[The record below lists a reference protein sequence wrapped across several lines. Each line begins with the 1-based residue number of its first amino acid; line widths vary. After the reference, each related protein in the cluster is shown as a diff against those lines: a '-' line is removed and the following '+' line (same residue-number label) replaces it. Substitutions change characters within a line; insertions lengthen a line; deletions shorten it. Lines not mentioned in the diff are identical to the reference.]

1 MNNILE
7 TGLKV
12 VGKGMKFALVAGVI
26 YSLADEVNKLR
37 KENEELKMAMK
48 DMEIE
53 NLKNNRE

>member
-7 TGLKV
+7 TGIKV
-12 VGKGMKFALVAGVI
+12 IGKGIKFAFVASVM

-37 KENEELKMAMK
+37 TENQELKMAMK